1 MTEQE
6 VIERID
12 SSLAEEFELDR
23 ADMTPEANIYDD
35 LGLDSLDT
43 VDMVIV
49 LEGAFDFKIREEEA
63 IRPEVRAHRAAQE
76 DQGRQEGRDHQGRPQ
91 EEAQG
96 GPRVEES
103 EPQRRRGPGP
113 VRQLRAQL
121 VGLAKR
127 VQSVLVAPGPH
138 EQLAQG

>member
-6 VIERID
+6 VMALID

-23 ADMTPEANIYDD
+23 VDMTPEANIYED

-63 IRPEVRAHRAAQE
+63 IRAIRTLGDIHRF
-76 DQGRQEGRDHQGRPQ
+76 
-91 EEAQG
+91 
-96 GPRVEES
+96 
-103 EPQRRRGPGP
+103 
-113 VRQLRAQL
+113 
-121 VGLAKR
+121 
-127 VQSVLVAPGPH
+127 VLEKVA
-138 EQLAQG
+138 EQN